1 MSEAGPLASLRFRSC
16 IGVFVEL
23 PTEIARLI
31 LPGDLQPV
39 ELYHGASVLSAMAFD
54 YQDTP
59 FGDYRELALGVAV
72 APHVTGASAMP
83 KSAFFP
89 FAVASTSSSARQFAA
104 AELHLPYHE
113 ADMDIRI
120 ESVAGTASAV
130 LLDGD
135 RPVVEL
141 RATEHEW
148 HDVGQLYQTFMVDS
162 AGLWTAEI
170 LMAAR
175 FSEHEEEIGW
185 LEVRPH
191 PFTSPLPAEDVE
203 STPFREQVMRDGT
216 QSFLAIRRL
225 AAAQR
230 P

>member
-23 PTEIARLI
+23 PTEIARSI

-72 APHVTGASAMP
+72 APHVSTASAMP

-89 FAVASTSSSARQFAA
+89 FAVASTSPNARRFAT
-104 AELHLPYHE
+104 AELHLPYHPG
-113 ADMDIRI
+113 DMELHIDW
-120 ESVAGTASAV
+120 VGDTASAV

-141 RATEHEW
+141 QATEHEPR
-148 HDVGQLYQTFMVDS
+148 DVNQLYQSFMLDS
-162 AGLWTAEI
+162 AGLWTADI
-170 LMAAR
+170 LMTAR
-175 FSEHEEEIGW
+175 FSEHEEELGS
-185 LEVRPH
+185 LEIHPH
-191 PFTSPLPAEDVE
+191 SFTSALPADDVE
-203 STPFREQVMRDGT
+203 NTPFREQVMREGT
-216 QSFLAIRRL
+216 QSFLAISRL
-225 AAAQR
+225 AGAPR